1 MKILIISNI
10 PSPYRID
17 FFNELGKY
25 VDLTVVFEAKS
36 ARGITFNWNIEEIQ
50 NFKAVFL
57 KDGVI
62 NEKKIDWTIL
72 KYIKKNYY
80 DHIIVTSYAYFTEM
94 TALLALK
101 ALRIPYFLEVDGGL
115 IRQENKLKKNFK
127 KFLVSNAKGYF
138 SPSNSSDDYLVYYGA
153 KRNLIHR
160 YPFTSLNKKD
170 ILDQLVLEE
179 EKAILKKELGIS
191 KKKVVLA
198 VGQFIHRKG
207 FDVLIKASKGIDQ
220 DIGIY
225 FVGGE
230 PTDEYIELRNKYK
243 SNHVYFEGFKSK
255 EELSKYFKVAD
266 LFVLPT
272 REDVWGLVINEAMAF
287 GLPII
292 TTDKCTAGLELI
304 KNWKNGFIVESEDTD
319 AIANRVKTILSDDKL
334 KYKMGHYNLQ
344 TIKQY
349 TIERMTEQHLDI
361 LYQEQ

>member
-17 FFNELGKY
+17 FFNVLGKY

-72 KYIKKNYY
+72 KYIKKNHY
-80 DHIIVTSYAYFTEM
+80 DHIIITSYAYFTEM
-94 TALLALK
+94 VALLALK
-101 ALRIPYFLEVDGGL
+101 ALKIPYFLEVDGGL
-115 IRQENKLKKNFK
+115 IRHENKLKKTFK
-127 KFLVSNAKGYF
+127 KFLISNAKGYF
-138 SPSNSSDDYLVYYGA
+138 SPSNSSDDFLVYYGA

-160 YPFTSLNKKD
+160 YPFTSLNEKD
-170 ILDQLVLEE
+170 ILDQLVPDE

-191 KKKVVLA
+191 ESKVILA
-198 VGQFIHRKG
+198 VGRFIHIKG
-207 FDVLIKASKGIDQ
+207 FDILLKASKDIDQ
-220 DIGIY
+220 KVGIY
-225 FVGGE
+225 FVGGK
-230 PTDEYIELRNKYK
+230 PTEEYIELRNKYK

-255 EELSKYFKVAD
+255 EELSKYLKAVD

-272 REDVWGLVINEAMAF
+272 REDVWGLVINEAMAS

-304 KNWKNGFIVESEDTD
+304 KDWNNGFIVESEDSA
-319 AIANRVKTILSDDKL
+319 AIVNRVKTILSDDPL
-334 KYKMGHYNLQ
+334 KYKMGHNNLQ

-349 TIERMTEQHLDI
+349 TIEKMTEKHLDI
-361 LYQEQ
+361 FYREK